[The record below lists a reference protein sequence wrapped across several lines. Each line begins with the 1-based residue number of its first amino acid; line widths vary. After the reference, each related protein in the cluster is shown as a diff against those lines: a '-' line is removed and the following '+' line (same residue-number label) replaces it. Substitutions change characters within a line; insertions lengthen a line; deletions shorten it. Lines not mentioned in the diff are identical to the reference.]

1 MADSKEKGTVKWF
14 NNAKGY
20 GFICPSEGG
29 KDLFVHMNNILMD
42 GYKTLAEN
50 QEVEYEVEDTDKGP
64 SAVNVKPQ

>member
-1 MADSKEKGTVKWF
+1 MSDVKKGTVKWF

-64 SAVNVKPQ
+64 SEVNVKPQ

>member
-1 MADSKEKGTVKWF
+1 MSDVKKGTVKWF

-20 GFICPSEGG
+20 GFICPSDGG

>member
-1 MADSKEKGTVKWF
+1 MSDVKKGTVKWF

>member
-1 MADSKEKGTVKWF
+1 MSDVKKGTVKWF

-50 QEVEYEVEDTDKGP
+50 QEVEYEVEDSDKGP

>member
-1 MADSKEKGTVKWF
+1 MSDVKKGTVKWF

-29 KDLFVHMNNILMD
+29 KDLIVHMNNILMD

>member
-1 MADSKEKGTVKWF
+1 MSDVIKGTVKWF

>member
-1 MADSKEKGTVKWF
+1 MSDAKKGTVKWF

-50 QEVEYEVEDTDKGP
+50 QEVEYEVEDSDKGP

>member
-1 MADSKEKGTVKWF
+1 MSDVKKGTVKWF

-50 QEVEYEVEDTDKGP
+50 QEVEYEVEETDKGP